1 MSLEP
6 GVIGFAAFACLALAT
21 PGRRARLSP
30 GAFPDARTAR
40 VLGWLLL
47 TVAAIVAMTREGPGF
62 GLVAW
67 IGQLSVAAALLVL
80 LMSWRPAYV
89 PAAGAFALACAPLAG
104 L

>member
-6 GVIGFAAFACLALAT
+6 GVIGFAALACLALAM
-21 PGRRARLSP
+21 PKHRVRLLP
-30 GAFPDARTAR
+30 NAFPTARGAR

-47 TVAAIVAMTREGPGF
+47 AIAAIVAVAHEGPAF
-62 GLVAW
+62 GAVAW

-89 PAAGAFALACAPLAG
+89 PAAGAFALACAPLVG
-104 L
+104 S